1 MRLKKIKVMIAAA
14 YVVIVVVAGLAWGLT
29 STSGWTALTALALLP
44 PAAML
49 WLWND
54 PAETLSESI
63 QQARR

>member
-1 MRLKKIKVMIAAA
+1 MRLKNIKVTIAAA

-29 STSGWTALTALALLP
+29 STSGWIALAALAFLP

-54 PAETLSESI
+54 PVETLSESI